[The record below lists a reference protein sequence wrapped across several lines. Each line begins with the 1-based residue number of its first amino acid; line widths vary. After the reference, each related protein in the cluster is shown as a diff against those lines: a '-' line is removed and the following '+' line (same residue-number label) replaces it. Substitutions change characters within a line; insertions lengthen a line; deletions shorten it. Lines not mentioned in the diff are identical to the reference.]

1 MWHYYIDWRKVKKPL
16 AFENFTVEIG
26 FGSGDF
32 LIKLAEENRD
42 EVFFGIEKSWISI
55 NKLLKKCSLKKIDNI
70 YCTRLDAYWA
80 FQLLFKDRSVKK
92 IIMNYPDPW
101 FKKSHAERR
110 LTKREN
116 LYVYAKKLIPSGEV
130 QIRTDD
136 YSFVEFTLQE
146 VSLLSCFS
154 LSVSNPTINEP
165 LTKYEKKWLSAG
177 KDIWDIFLKKE
188 KEPYNLE
195 VNEIKEVTELYPVK
209 VLVNKEKVEFLSHRE
224 FKIEEGL
231 YLKCFSIWRKEQDY
245 ALEVL
250 LSENGF
256 LQTFIVTVK
265 KKNDYFIIDISQF
278 SEVLKTEGI
287 QKALVF
293 LGKIIGKEIK

>member
-1 MWHYYIDWRKVKKPL
+1 MK
-16 AFENFTVEIG
+16 
-26 FGSGDF
+26 
-32 LIKLAEENRD
+32 
-42 EVFFGIEKSWISI
+42 
-55 NKLLKKCSLKKIDNI
+55 
-70 YCTRLDAYWA
+70 
-80 FQLLFKDRSVKK
+80 
-92 IIMNYPDPW
+92 
-101 FKKSHAERR
+101 
-110 LTKREN
+110 
-116 LYVYAKKLIPSGEV
+116 
-130 QIRTDD
+130 
-136 YSFVEFTLQE
+136 
-146 VSLLSCFS
+146 
-154 LSVSNPTINEP
+154 
-165 LTKYEKKWLSAG
+165 KKWLSAC

-224 FKIEEGL
+224 FKIEDGL